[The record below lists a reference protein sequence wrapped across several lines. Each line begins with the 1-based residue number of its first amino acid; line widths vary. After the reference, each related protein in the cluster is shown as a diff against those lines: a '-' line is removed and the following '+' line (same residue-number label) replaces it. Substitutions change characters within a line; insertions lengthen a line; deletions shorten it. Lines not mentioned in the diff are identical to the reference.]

1 MPPAKY
7 AEFLPMAPERRRGKH
22 SPEETEYIEF
32 VCPYCNGDSPKGNPE
47 IKASLIAQ
55 KANVIKQHIQD
66 CEACKT
72 MYPDIYG
79 KAPEKKRKYT
89 NEDVINEIR
98 KVEDRITKEMTEKM
112 ERMEKR
118 ICTKVSSICNVDPP
132 PPESETELYDRLGD
146 KQTDMDAERNKYRC
160 MQSNAMQSEK
170 PSQCAVCLVD
180 DVTDVVTVPCMHRV
194 LCWTCWE
201 GVRNGATA
209 ALDEPKCPTC
219 REKVQ
224 HALRVMQ

>member
-1 MPPAKY
+1 MSRAKY
-7 AEFLPMAPERRRGKH
+7 DDFNETSLGRKTGKRY
-22 SPEETEYIEF
+22 PWTEEEYIGIT
-32 VCPYCNGDSPKGNPE
+32 CPG
-47 IKASLIAQ
+47 
-55 KANVIKQHIQD
+55 
-66 CEACKT
+66 CKT
-72 MYPDIYG
+72 MFVEITAQSLKTSKASNCLKHLRENLECQAAFGQNVGD
-79 KAPEKKRKYT
+79 APEKKRKYT

-98 KVEDRITKEMTEKM
+98 KVREEMTEKM

-146 KQTDMDAERNKYRC
+146 KQTDMNAERNKYRC

-180 DVTDVVTVPCMHRV
+180 DATDVVTVPCMHRV

-224 HALRVMQ
+224 HALRVVQ